1 MFRIKRV
8 YDPPK
13 PGDGRRLLIDRLW
26 PRGLTKEAARIDDW
40 IKELAPSTEL
50 RRWFGHDPA
59 RWDEF
64 QARYKEELQGEAEL
78 LTKLRAEA
86 KKGTITLL
94 FAAKDTEHNNAVV
107 LKEILE

>member
-1 MFRIKRV
+1 MVRIKRV
-8 YDPPK
+8 YDPPE

-40 IKELAPSTEL
+40 IKELAPGTEL
-50 RRWFGHDPA
+50 RTWFGHDPA

-64 QARYKEELQGEAEL
+64 QSRYKKELQAKAEL
-78 LTKLRAEA
+78 LAKLRAEA

-94 FAAKDTEHNNAVV
+94 FAARDTEHNNAVV
-107 LKEILE
+107 LKEMLE